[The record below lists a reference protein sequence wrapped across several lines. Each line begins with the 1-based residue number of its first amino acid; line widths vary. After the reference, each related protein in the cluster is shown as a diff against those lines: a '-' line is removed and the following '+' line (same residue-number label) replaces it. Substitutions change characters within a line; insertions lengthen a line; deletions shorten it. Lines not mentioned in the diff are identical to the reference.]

1 MKIQF
6 IVPAK
11 LEPELVEYLSC
22 VVAPDVDIV
31 GLSKGGVI
39 ESRRDLALILP
50 ETLETIVAAEK
61 GGCDAVCLAC
71 LSDTG
76 LEEGRELVNIPVLAP
91 LKVSMHVCSI
101 LGHKFAILVPNE
113 YMRRYMQELI
123 TKYGFDSRGS
133 VRTLKKPMPP
143 DQAQIVFMEYKK
155 SGKRPT
161 SMIEDLVSEC
171 MDAIKEDDA
180 EVLGMGCGSLVW
192 LADMVRDE
200 LGKRGYDIPVLNP
213 WAVTIEIGRALVN
226 LKLKHGYIIRPPI
239 MPGMASGKTT

>member
-6 IVPAK
+6 LVPGK
-11 LEPELVEYLSC
+11 LEPEIVEYLRC
-22 VVAPDVDIV
+22 VVPPDVEIG
-31 GLSKGGVI
+31 GLTKGGVI
-39 ESRRDLALILP
+39 ESRWDLAQGLP
-50 ETLETIVAAEK
+50 ETLEAIVSAEK
-61 GGCDAVCLAC
+61 NGYDAVCLAC

-76 LEEGRELVNIPVLAP
+76 AEEGRELVNIPVLAP
-91 LKVSMHVCSI
+91 LQVSMHVCSI
-101 LGHKFAILVPNE
+101 LGHRFTILVPNE

-123 TKYGFDSRGS
+123 TKYGFDGRGS

-155 SGKRPT
+155 SGKHPA
-161 SMIEDLVSEC
+161 SMVEDLVSEC

-200 LGKRGYDIPVLNP
+200 LEKRGYDIPVLNP
-213 WAVTIEIGRALVN
+213 WAVTIEVARALVN
-226 LKLKHGYIIRPPI
+226 LKLNHGYIVRPPT
-239 MPGMASGKTT
+239 MPGMASEKAA